1 MDSIQL
7 EIKQMLANEID
18 LVKKSMIETFDVEI
32 QNSSK
37 LNNSSIGIKL
47 SEIMDAKVKEEI
59 SKINVKFD
67 QSIIEL
73 K

>member
-1 MDSIQL
+1 MKLIWW
-7 EIKQMLANEID
+7 N
-18 LVKKSMIETFDVEI
+18 KSMIETFDVEI

-37 LNNSSIGIKL
+37 LSNSSIGIKL